1 MEEVGEWLMMAVWYF
16 GLALTYGSLVVM
28 VILLISEVLAGLQ
41 RWRNKLAGERLL
53 ESIPDVP
60 YHPLPDDD
68 AAAAAAA
75 AEGSPPSCVIC
86 IEEYERGE
94 RCFVMPGCAHM
105 FHRECM
111 QKWLRQGNPTCPIC
125 RATLLV
131 APAAAEERVSTVENM
146 V

>member
-1 MEEVGEWLMMAVWYF
+1 MEEIGELLMMAVWYF
-16 GLALTYGSLVVM
+16 GLGLIYGSLAVM
-28 VILLISEVLAGLQ
+28 AILLVSEVLGGIQ

-53 ESIPDVP
+53 DSVADVP
-60 YHPLPDDD
+60 YHPLPPDND
-68 AAAAAAA
+68 AAAAAG
-75 AEGSPPSCVIC
+75 EGSPPSCVIC

-111 QKWLRQGNPTCPIC
+111 RKWLRQGNPTCPIC

-131 APAAAEERVSTVENM
+131 APALAEERVSTAEDM

>member
-1 MEEVGEWLMMAVWYF
+1 MIAAMEEELGEWLMMAMWYF
-16 GLALTYGSLVVM
+16 GLALTYGSLVVT

-53 ESIPDVP
+53 ESIPGVP
-60 YHPLPDDD
+60 YHPLP
-68 AAAAAAA
+68 
-75 AEGSPPSCVIC
+75 EGSPPSCVIC

-105 FHRECM
+105 FHRECVR
-111 QKWLRQGNPTCPIC
+111 KWLRQGNPTCPIC

-131 APAAAEERVSTVENM
+131 APAAAAEERVSTVENM